1 MKVKEAIKYG
11 IEELNNIN
19 DKILKIKI
27 LLSYCMNVKKEY
39 LITHDEEELE
49 EKTEKKSDNKVTCIK
64 CGAEFETKNPGKESD
79 FLWVK
84 RNFV

>member
-11 IEELNNIN
+11 IEELNNIE
-19 DKILKIKI
+19 DKLLKIKM

-49 EKTEKKSDNKVTCIK
+49 NKVEEKYKKGI
-64 CGAEFETKNPGKESD
+64 ED
-79 FLWVK
+79 LK
-84 RNFV
+84 RNIPIQYITGNQEFYRKRIYSK

>member
-11 IEELNNIN
+11 IEELNNIS

-49 EKTEKKSDNKVTCIK
+49 EKTEKKYKKGIED
-64 CGAEFETKNPGKESD
+64 
-79 FLWVK
+79 LK
-84 RNFV
+84 RNVPIQYITGVQEFYRKRIYSK